1 MCENTEY
8 TQQQKSV
15 PFKKRTQNI
24 CICMVYMEK
33 IVKLLVG
40 SQVDEKCKE
49 NEWHGNG
56 DKFEAATLRG

>member
-24 CICMVYMEK
+24 CICMVQ
-33 IVKLLVG
+33 LLVG

-56 DKFEAATLRG
+56 D